1 MGWAK
6 KQHPVETLVE
16 WVAPLLFAVA
26 AGWAALASGQAKPIA
41 AMMSAIAL
49 AVGALAMRIAGRPS
63 GIELPH
69 FEVAS
74 IEAEGEGDVLL
85 LDNPLVDPDA
95 ELLLEDRLTEVE
107 PDSRV
112 VRLFASDEA
121 TPGEL
126 VARIA
131 DYLGGDRGP
140 VEVPR
145 PPVDRPADAS
155 AALHAAL
162 ANIRASL
169 R

>member
-1 MGWAK
+1 MDWAN

-16 WVAPLLFAVA
+16 WVAPILLAVA
-26 AGWAALASGQAKPIA
+26 AGWAALASGQPKPIA
-41 AMMSAIAL
+41 AVMSAMAL
-49 AVGALAMRIAGRPS
+49 AVGVFAMRVAGRPA
-63 GIELPH
+63 GLELPH
-69 FEVAS
+69 FEVAGL
-74 IEAEGEGDVLL
+74 AEESGGDVLL
-85 LDNPLVDPDA
+85 LDNPLVEPDS
-95 ELLLEDRLTEVE
+95 ELLLEDRLSEVG
-107 PDSRV
+107 PDSGV
-112 VRLFASDEA
+112 VRLFANEEA

-131 DYLGGDRGP
+131 DYLGADRRP
-140 VEVPR
+140 VEGPN

>member
-1 MGWAK
+1 MGWARQ
-6 KQHPVETLVE
+6 QHPVETLVE
-16 WVAPLLFAVA
+16 WVAPILLAVA
-26 AGWAALASGQAKPIA
+26 AGWAALASRQATPVA
-41 AMMSAIAL
+41 AVMSAIAL
-49 AVGALAMRIAGRPS
+49 AVGVLAMRVAGRPGS
-63 GIELPH
+63 LALCH
-69 FEVAS
+69 FEPAS
-74 IEAEGEGDVLL
+74 LEEQSEGDVLL
-85 LDNPLVDPDA
+85 LDDPPVEPDS
-95 ELLLEDRLTEVE
+95 ELLLEDRLSEVE

-112 VRLFASDEA
+112 VRLFASEEA

-131 DYLGGDRGP
+131 DYLGGDRRP
-140 VEVPR
+140 VEVPS